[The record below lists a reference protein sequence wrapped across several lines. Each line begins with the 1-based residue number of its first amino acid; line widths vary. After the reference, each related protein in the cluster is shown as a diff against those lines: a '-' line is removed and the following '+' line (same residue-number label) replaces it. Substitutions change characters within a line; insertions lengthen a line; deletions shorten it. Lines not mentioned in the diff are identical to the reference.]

1 MTAGSVHPTCTMLGQ
16 SPQDIQCLRMSTL
29 QVKEK
34 GPPEHPLWKLR
45 SKEEAQ
51 EFWEEEFGHLKS
63 KNGPS
68 SASQQ
73 QQEQKNEQRPRS
85 FVASR
90 DGQSPTFTAALAAM
104 SGTTP
109 MPDEARLRP
118 SMNAPDQQHVRQKTG
133 NG

>member
-1 MTAGSVHPTCTMLGQ
+1 
-16 SPQDIQCLRMSTL
+16 MSTL

-34 GPPEHPLWKLR
+34 EPPEHPLWKLR

-85 FVASR
+85 FVASG
-90 DGQSPTFTAALAAM
+90 DGQSPTFAAAVAAM
-104 SGTTP
+104 SGTAP

-118 SMNAPDQQHVRQKTG
+118 SMSSPDLQHVKQKAG